1 MRKFTKLVAPALVAA
16 LGLTAIAPAIA
27 EAAPYHHN
35 GGRQQ
40 AARHYD
46 VRTDIQGL
54 RANIDRAAARRTISQ
69 REASGLRRDVADI
82 QRLYGQYSRGGL
94 SAQET
99 RILGNRVNK
108 VYVALRMERHDYDR
122 RRG

>member
-1 MRKFTKLVAPALVAA
+1 MRQFTKFIAPALIAVTS
-16 LGLTAIAPAIA
+16 LGAIAPGIA
-27 EAAPYHHN
+27 EAAPNRHV
-35 GGRQQ
+35 Q

-46 VRTDIQGL
+46 IRSDIQGL

-69 REASGLRRDVADI
+69 REASGLRRDVVDI

-108 VYVALRMERHDYDR
+108 VYASLRMERHDYDR